1 MSSVRWTTLYCLGS
15 SEETGYKVSICPRVK
30 WLNMRIYV
38 LTDHN
43 LAQRVCLGLW
53 NYYFIPEST
62 LYAVILYLVFTVLQC
77 LDVYFTDWLTFVGTS
92 DLVKSLGEGPRV
104 QEEEDRRG
112 DGDQRDQLAQPEIRK
127 EERWGEWG
135 SLTLVRERI
144 GRSLF
149 FLASNV
155 KVRLSFFRPH
165 CCRRGHRF
173 NFGYQSKFQ
182 QNMLVSCLDYQ
193 KMQKLK

>member
-62 LYAVILYLVFTVLQC
+62 LYGFHCITVLGRV
-77 LDVYFTDWLTFVGTS
+77 LHWLTHLCRDFGSRQVVGRGSACAGRGRPSWRRRPARSTRS
-92 DLVKSLGEGPRV
+92 AWNKERREVRWMRFIDFGPRENRAFFV
-104 QEEEDRRG
+104 LSCIKRESSIV
-112 DGDQRDQLAQPEIRK
+112 LFPP
-127 EERWGEWG
+127 
-135 SLTLVRERI
+135 TL
-144 GRSLF
+144 L
-149 FLASNV
+149 
-155 KVRLSFFRPH
+155 
-165 CCRRGHRF
+165 
-173 NFGYQSKFQ
+173 
-182 QNMLVSCLDYQ
+182 Q
-193 KMQKLK
+193 KRT